1 MFKKIVVALDMS
13 KMAEDVFDKALALAK
28 NDQAQLLLLHVISS
42 EEDNSPLA
50 IPSNMFDLYPAGGN
64 ELTMESWQEEWEN
77 YIDEGIKLLE
87 NYHQKAIAFDIHS
100 EYSQLQGSASRTI
113 CKFARENEVDLIVMG
128 RRGRT
133 GLSEILLGSVS
144 NYVLHHA
151 HCSVL
156 IVQKNSHA
164 K

>member
-1 MFKKIVVALDMS
+1 MFKKILVALDMS
-13 KMAEDVFDKALALAK
+13 AMAEDVFEKALSIGK
-28 NDQAQLLLLHVISS
+28 SNQAELLLLHVISS

-50 IPSNMFDLYPAGGN
+50 IPPNIYDLYPAANN
-64 ELTMESWQEEWEN
+64 ELTIKSWQEEWEN
-77 YIDEGIKLLE
+77 YIKQGTELLE
-87 NYHQKAIAFDIHS
+87 KYSQKAINS
-100 EYSQLQGSASRTI
+100 EVKAEYFQIQGNAARTI
-113 CKFARENEVDLIVMG
+113 CKIAKEKQADLIVIG

-133 GLSEILLGSVS
+133 GIGEMLLGSVS

-156 IVQKNSHA
+156 TVQKKDSP